1 MNPLTRNVAR
11 PRATPDGFE
20 PGAAVSRAAGDDLAA
35 RFAPSSYNS
44 DSRTVEAV
52 FSAGT
57 RVSRWGVFEELAITP
72 EAIDLQRVALGQVRL
87 LDTHNQYS
95 LDAVL
100 GVVED
105 ARVEGGELRGR
116 IRFADT
122 EAGRRAEGMVS
133 RGEVTG
139 ISVGYRV
146 TMWNLVSLEN
156 EIEIWR
162 ADKWE
167 LLEVSLVAVPADP
180 QASIR
185 SAPTSCQRADAQ
197 SMETD
202 DMRRNVNPGA
212 TPVAPNLPA
221 AEVGRSVPLPVAEE
235 ARAAPSASPAPS
247 PALDAAAAIAA
258 ERERSAEILSIGTRA
273 AMARDAI
280 DEAVRGGV
288 SVETFRQR
296 AFDHLAAQADRTRSG
311 GLEVTADETQT
322 RMDHMVDALSVR
334 LGGASV
340 LRDNAGQ
347 LRAMLPGAAAYSR
360 HSLAEMAA
368 VVLSERAMPRD
379 AAQREEVL
387 RRAMHTTSD
396 FPIIFE
402 SSINRVLAAR
412 YQVQQPTYRRIAARR
427 NFRDFRPHDQIRVG
441 DFPMLQKVGESGE
454 IKFGSF
460 GESKETVAVVPYAVQ
475 FALSRRMLV
484 DDNIGA
490 IDQMIGSYGQ
500 TVATFEENTFYA
512 MKLVASGAGPMLLEG
527 NQRVFHSSR
536 GNLAAAGGVINT
548 TTLSAARAAMRKQKN
563 QSGTLLNL
571 VARILLVGPDK
582 ETEAD
587 QAVAVITPTEA
598 GNVNPF
604 SAKFEVV
611 TAPVAGNAW
620 EIYAD
625 PSVLP
630 VWVWGML
637 DGYTAPRMRI
647 ENPFGTQGVG
657 ISLEHDFGCGA
668 IDFRGAYR
676 NPGN

>member
-1 MNPLTRNVAR
+1 MKYLTRNAAR
-11 PRATPDGFE
+11 PRTTPDGFE
-20 PGAAVSRAAGDDLAA
+20 PGAAVTRAAGDDLAA
-35 RFAPSSYNS
+35 RFAPSSYNA
-44 DSRTVEAV
+44 DSRTVDAV

-57 RVSRWGVFEELAITP
+57 RVSRWGVFEELAISP

-105 ARVEGGELRGR
+105 ARVVGAELRGR

-146 TMWNLVSLEN
+146 TTWNLVSLES
-156 EIEIWR
+156 ELEIWR

-185 SAPTSCQRADAQ
+185 SAPPSCQRADAQ
-197 SMETD
+197 SKETD

-212 TPVAPNLPA
+212 TPAAPNPPPADAERTAAAAVVVEETRALPPA
-221 AEVGRSVPLPVAEE
+221 P
-235 ARAAPSASPAPS
+235 PSAP
-247 PALDAAAAIAA
+247 DATAAIAA
-258 ERERSAEILSIGTRA
+258 ERARNAEILSIGTRA
-273 AMARDAI
+273 TMPREAI
-280 DEAVRGGV
+280 DEAVRSGV
-288 SVETFRQR
+288 TVEAFRQR
-296 AFDHLAAQADRTRSG
+296 AFDHLAAQDNRTRSG
-311 GLEVTADETQT
+311 GLEVARDETQT
-322 RMDHMVDALSVR
+322 RMDHMIDALAVR
-334 LGGASV
+334 LGGTSV
-340 LRDNAGQ
+340 LRDTAGQ
-347 LRAMLPGAAAYSR
+347 PRAMLPGAATYSR

-368 VVLSERAMPRD
+368 AVLNERSMPRD
-379 AAQREEVL
+379 AAQREDVL

-454 IKFGSF
+454 IKFGTF
-460 GESKETVAVVPYAVQ
+460 GESKETVAVAPYAVQ

-490 IDQMIGSYGQ
+490 IDQVIGSYGQ
-500 TVATFEENTFYA
+500 TVAAFEENTFYA

-527 NQRVFHSSR
+527 NQRVFHASR
-536 GNLAAAGGVINT
+536 GNLAGAGGAIST

-563 QSGTLLNL
+563 QSGALLNV

-611 TAPVAGNAW
+611 TAPVSGNAW
-620 EIYAD
+620 EVYAD

-637 DGYTAPRMRI
+637 DGYAAPRMRI